1 MMFLKKVFLTA
12 IMFIVGAGT
21 AYAQGLGTLRGTIKD
36 PSGAVVPKA
45 TVSLK
50 ATAWSREQ
58 TTQTNSDGA
67 FIISAISFGQY
78 TLEVQS
84 PGFAVLSQQIQMI
97 AGSAPYVELTLSVVS
112 TASSVEV
119 TATTTPLEATAPS
132 AASAPIMVTSH
143 DIMQALPG
151 ADRMSSLQFITET
164 TPGAFVLH
172 DHLHVRG
179 GHQINWMINNVPV
192 PNTNMSSNVGRAL
205 DPTDIQQVQINRG
218 GYGAQDGDRTF
229 AQVNIITRN
238 GFQFNKEADSL
249 VSYGSDNQTNDQ
261 VSFGGHSEKFA
272 LYASLIGN
280 RTDLGLE
287 PPTAQISHDMAS
299 GEGILPLC
307 RTNSPLETNWTGRPR

>member
-172 DHLHVRG
+172 D
-179 GHQINWMINNVPV
+179 
-192 PNTNMSSNVGRAL
+192 RARL
-205 DPTDIQQVQINRG
+205 
-218 GYGAQDGDRTF
+218 
-229 AQVNIITRN
+229 
-238 GFQFNKEADSL
+238 L
-249 VSYGSDNQTNDQ
+249 
-261 VSFGGHSEKFA
+261 
-272 LYASLIGN
+272 L
-280 RTDLGLE
+280 
-287 PPTAQISHDMAS
+287 
-299 GEGILPLC
+299 
-307 RTNSPLETNWTGRPR
+307 